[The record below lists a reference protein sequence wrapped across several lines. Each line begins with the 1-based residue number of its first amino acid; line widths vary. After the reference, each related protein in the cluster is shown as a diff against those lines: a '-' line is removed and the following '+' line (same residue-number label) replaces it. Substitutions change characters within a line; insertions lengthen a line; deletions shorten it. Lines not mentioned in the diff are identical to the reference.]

1 MRARRH
7 FLLLAAL
14 LVSVLQPISPS
25 ALAATDA
32 AAARVLGEKTAARL
46 GDLRDLSDAKNYPAA
61 FALADRLLADAPA
74 GSYDLFVLSQVR
86 AQLLVAQERYAD
98 AVAPLETSLAL
109 ADAHPFLDAR
119 PKLDLLYLLAQLH
132 AQLAATEKSLDA
144 QRAGFDRAEAHL
156 RRWLAETPSPTPEA
170 RLFAAS
176 VLYSRAEAGPADS
189 VARRQGFADALAEA
203 GRGLALSVHP
213 AEQLYVLRLAAL
225 QQLGDLAAAA
235 DTLELLVEKFPDRAA
250 YWSQLLGAHLNLA
263 AAAPDDRAARPEW
276 LRALLTL
283 ERAQQ
288 RGLLTAPADR
298 YTLAALCH
306 NLGQPARA
314 VALLE
319 AGLAGPLAD
328 DRRAWELLV
337 RSHQLAHDDTLALA
351 ALERAAARFPTDEP
365 FARALAQ
372 LRAQAGNH

>member
-7 FLLLAAL
+7 FFLLTALLA
-14 LVSVLQPISPS
+14 SVLQPFSPS
-25 ALAATDA
+25 AFAAADP
-32 AAARVLGEKTAARL
+32 AAARVLGDKTAARL
-46 GDLRDLSDAKNYPAA
+46 GELRDLSAAKNYLAA
-61 FALADRLLADAPA
+61 LALADRLLADAPA

-98 AVAPLETSLAL
+98 AIEPLETSLAL

-119 PKLDLLYLLAQLH
+119 PKLELLYLLAQLH
-132 AQLAATEKSLDA
+132 AQLASAEKSPA
-144 QRAGFDRAEAHL
+144 VQRAGFDRAEAHL
-156 RRWLAETPSPTPEA
+156 RRWLAETPAPTPEA
-170 RLFAAS
+170 QLFAAS
-176 VLYSRAEAGPADS
+176 VLYNRAEAESAS
-189 VARRQGFADALAEA
+189 SAARRQGFADALAAA
-203 GRGLALSVHP
+203 GRGLALSVRP

-235 DTLELLVEKFPDRAA
+235 DTLELLVEKFPDRPA
-250 YWSQLLGAHLNLA
+250 YWSQLLAAHLNLA

-288 RGLLTAPADR
+288 RGLLTTPADR

-314 VALLE
+314 IALLE
-319 AGLAGPLAD
+319 ADLAGPLAT

-337 RSHQLAHDDTLALA
+337 RSYQQAHDAPRALA

-365 FARALAQ
+365 FARALTQ
-372 LRAQAGNH
+372 LRAQAGSR